1 MSVDKTEL
9 SFRFTEAD
17 YVIHDDPPIVFRIGE
32 LHQGLAL
39 LLMSFSATHAVL
51 LTACN
56 PQAQRRSDDENLDR
70 QMQLLHRI
78 EMERLN
84 YFVASGESPDQQWV
98 EDSYLVFDLDRDLAM
113 IWAKAF
119 DQAAWVWV
127 PANGTAE
134 LVWTQ

>member
-1 MSVDKTEL
+1 M
-9 SFRFTEAD
+9 
-17 YVIHDDPPIVFRIGE
+17 
-32 LHQGLAL
+32 
-39 LLMSFSATHAVL
+39 L

-56 PQAQRRSDDENLDR
+56 PQVQRLSDDENLDR

-113 IWAKAF
+113 TWAKAF